1 MPKNEVFRVYKD
13 EETMLKVYGRRLRM
27 ADRKFEL
34 RRPDLEKYSD
44 RYRNE
49 VEEDQVNEDG
59 HRVAVTS
66 GIGIVDTMYAS
77 MVAVDVEFILEH
89 IGHGSLV
96 QALVATRAVNQA
108 WHDTKGQK
116 RAKRAIKDSIV
127 KDTGWVKVYY
137 DYVED
142 VELRDLPDEAIESQV
157 LELFGAK
164 ASEVTEAQLEAAVSE
179 GTLKLTEEV
188 EIVLRDRVC
197 VDYVPPEMI
206 RYDPSAKQIED
217 MRWVAQYTLM
227 PEAEVKGNPVW
238 QEFVKLRYGQRKG
251 PKMLEDLEGDCV
263 IRTGLEMD
271 AELMKD
277 FGEDDTADDM
287 RVTVVEMWDLETGLV
302 TVFPKDNTE
311 LVLHQRVNPLM
322 FNLDLEDRNPF
333 KPLVVRDDPDGFEG
347 LGDMRIIW
355 PALQELDEYRSNAAT
370 YVART
375 IPKVFG
381 PEQALTQNGKDA
393 LKSPIWGEYVGMTD
407 GYDRT
412 SIGEV
417 SIPPLPQEAYNIPEQ
432 VQYEMKE
439 ATGASE
445 PMRGVFPTRR
455 TTATETNIVTQ
466 AGEQRQAER
475 RGGLEQ
481 WYLDIARTMLQLM
494 QVFYDQE
501 RMMRYTDDAGETFE
515 WTWTKEDIAM
525 DADLKVSLT
534 PKENMTRD
542 QRVQRAMQ
550 FMNLALPLPE
560 TDRGEL
566 LKFVAREMG
575 FRDEDVRA
583 LVKTDEEVK
592 MEEQQAQASALSVS
606 PQPFGNSPVGL
617 DIKAGGGG

>member
-1 MPKNEVFRVYKD
+1 MAKNEVFRVYND
-13 EETMLKVYGRRLRM
+13 EEAMLKVYDRRLRI
-27 ADRKFEL
+27 ADRKFEKGKTERQNFL
-34 RRPDLEKYSD
+34 G
-44 RYRNE
+44 RYRNV

-66 GIGIVDTMYAS
+66 GIGIIDTMFAS
-77 MVAVDVEFILEH
+77 MVAVDVDFILEH
-89 IGHGSLV
+89 VGHGTAD
-96 QALVATRAVNQA
+96 QAYVATEALNHA
-108 WHDTKGQK
+108 WRDTKGQK
-116 RAKRAIKDSIV
+116 RAKRAIKDSLLV
-127 KDTGWVKVYY
+127 DVGWVKVYY

-142 VELRDLPDEAIESQV
+142 VELRDLPDEAIESQM
-157 LELFGAK
+157 LELFGK
-164 ASEVTEAQLEAAVSE
+164 RASEVSEDEIRAAVNSE
-179 GTLKLTEEV
+179 TLQLTEEV

-197 VDYVPPEMI
+197 VDYVPWDQV
-206 RYDPSAKQIED
+206 RYDPTAKQIED
-217 MRWVAQYTLM
+217 IRWVTQYTLM

-238 QEFVKLRYGQRKG
+238 RDFVKARYGERKG
-251 PKMLEDLEGDCV
+251 PKMLDELEGDCT
-263 IRTGLEMD
+263 IKTGIELD
-271 AELMKD
+271 AELLRD
-277 FGEDDTADDM
+277 LGQDDYRDDQ
-287 RVTVVEMWDLETGLV
+287 RVTVCETWDFETGLV
-302 TVFPKDNTE
+302 TVHPKGVTD

-333 KPLVVRDDPDGFEG
+333 KPLIVRDDPDEFEG

-393 LKSPIWGEYVGMTD
+393 LKSPVWGEYVGLAE
-407 GYDRT
+407 GYDRQ

-417 SIPPLPQEAYNIPEQ
+417 SIPPLPQEAFQIPEQ

-475 RGGLEQ
+475 RSSLED
-481 WYLDIARTMLQLM
+481 WYISIARTILQLM

-501 RMMRYTDDAGETFE
+501 RMMRYTDDSGKDFT
-515 WTWTKEDIAM
+515 WKWTKEDIAV
-525 DADLKVSLT
+525 DADILVSLT
-534 PKENMTRD
+534 PRENMTRD
-542 QRVQRAMQ
+542 QRVQRAVQ
-550 FMNLALPLPE
+550 LMNLALPLEE

-566 LKFVAREMG
+566 IKYVAREMG
-575 FRDEDVRA
+575 LRDEDIRK
-583 LVKTDEEVK
+583 LVKLDEEVK
-592 MEEQQAQASALSVS
+592 MEQQQQQAAALSVS

-617 DIKAGGGG
+617 DISTGGGG